1 MSFGRGL
8 TNSFKSRSDNY
19 QGLSRKNFIL
29 RHDNIYIAFAYHI
42 AILYFCI
49 HKYTIMKIQT
59 ALRFDEDLLKL
70 IKEKAK
76 AQRRSLN
83 NYIENLLYKEIGNIP
98 NDETIEA
105 INEAHNSKNLKPI
118 KDLDTFLETL

>member
-1 MSFGRGL
+1 
-8 TNSFKSRSDNY
+8 
-19 QGLSRKNFIL
+19 
-29 RHDNIYIAFAYHI
+29 
-42 AILYFCI
+42 
-49 HKYTIMKIQT
+49 MKIQT
-59 ALRFDEDLLKL
+59 ALRFDEELLKL

-118 KDLDTFLETL
+118 EDLDTFLEAL

>member
-1 MSFGRGL
+1 M
-8 TNSFKSRSDNY
+8 
-19 QGLSRKNFIL
+19 
-29 RHDNIYIAFAYHI
+29 
-42 AILYFCI
+42 
-49 HKYTIMKIQT
+49 IMKIQT
-59 ALRFDEDLLKL
+59 ALRFDEELLRL
-70 IKEKAK
+70 IKVKAK

-83 NYIENLLYKEIGNIP
+83 NYIENLLYNEIGNIP

>member
-1 MSFGRGL
+1 
-8 TNSFKSRSDNY
+8 
-19 QGLSRKNFIL
+19 
-29 RHDNIYIAFAYHI
+29 
-42 AILYFCI
+42 
-49 HKYTIMKIQT
+49 MKVQT
-59 ALRFDEDLLKL
+59 ALRFDEELLKL

-105 INEAHNSKNLKPI
+105 INEAHNSKSLKPI
-118 KDLDTFLETL
+118 EDLDTFLEEL

>member
-1 MSFGRGL
+1 
-8 TNSFKSRSDNY
+8 
-19 QGLSRKNFIL
+19 
-29 RHDNIYIAFAYHI
+29 
-42 AILYFCI
+42 
-49 HKYTIMKIQT
+49 MKIQT
-59 ALRFDEDLLKL
+59 ALRFDEELLKL

-105 INEAHNSKNLKPI
+105 ISEAHNSKSLKPI
-118 KDLDTFLETL
+118 KDLDTFLDTL

>member
-1 MSFGRGL
+1 
-8 TNSFKSRSDNY
+8 
-19 QGLSRKNFIL
+19 
-29 RHDNIYIAFAYHI
+29 
-42 AILYFCI
+42 
-49 HKYTIMKIQT
+49 MKIQT

-118 KDLDTFLETL
+118 EDLDTFLEAL